1 MTAYRYKALDAAGS
15 VQKGLMEAAAPQQ
28 VRQLLRSA
36 GLVPLAVEDGR
47 QRCWS
52 LPLAPSR
59 TQRFEVALLPAQLA
73 TLLESGV
80 PLTRAVE
87 VMSRNVSARALRHA
101 LDQSAEAIRHGQPL
115 SAALGQ
121 HERFFDRAF
130 VSMVAAGEAS
140 GELAA
145 SLWQLAEYKEAE
157 LETQSRL
164 SGALTYPLFVGG
176 VGLLVCGFLV
186 VFVIPK
192 IARVL
197 QAGGRKLPMLTEAL
211 LAAGEFLRDYWWG
224 LLIIAALLAAAL
236 LHLRKGE
243 RTAAR
248 LDLWKL
254 RLPVVGP
261 VLAKA
266 MIARWA
272 RMFAVLLRSGLTVSE
287 SLEVLEEMT
296 ENRAFRRELSAQR
309 RRIEGGGGLT
319 GSEDEETLMPPLVR
333 QMLAVGEGSGE
344 MDRVLDHL
352 ARVYSRECDVFSRRV
367 LALLEPLL
375 IVILGGCILVVIL
388 AVLAPILEM
397 NRIL

>member
-1 MTAYRYKALDAAGS
+1 
-15 VQKGLMEAAAPQQ
+15 
-28 VRQLLRSA
+28 
-36 GLVPLAVEDGR
+36 
-47 QRCWS
+47 
-52 LPLAPSR
+52 
-59 TQRFEVALLPAQLA
+59 
-73 TLLESGV
+73 
-80 PLTRAVE
+80 
-87 VMSRNVSARALRHA
+87 
-101 LDQSAEAIRHGQPL
+101 
-115 SAALGQ
+115 
-121 HERFFDRAF
+121 
-130 VSMVAAGEAS
+130 MVAAGEAS

-186 VFVIPK
+186 MFVIPK

-197 QAGGRKLPMLTEAL
+197 KAGGRNLPMLTEAL
-211 LAAGEFLRDYWWG
+211 LAAGQFLREYWWG
-224 LLIIAALLAAAL
+224 LVIIAAILAVTL
-236 LHLRKGE
+236 LHLRRGE

-296 ENRAFRRELSAQR
+296 ANRAFRRELAAQR
-309 RRIEGGGGLT
+309 RRIEGGGALAADD
-319 GSEDEETLMPPLVR
+319 DEKTLMPPLVR